1 MVGGDEE
8 TLIFNMLERRWRKG
22 PVLGLF
28 YSQMVL
34 LGPRF
39 PYSHFPLQQQCFLI
53 FETVFRALV
62 LTGGRRDML
71 DSVDEIYNFVY
82 SEDDSSF
89 ELDPVRMLQPRDLH
103 AVAAVPRDYIEC

>member
-1 MVGGDEE
+1 MFIPLTTTV
-8 TLIFNMLERRWRKG
+8 F
-22 PVLGLF
+22 LF
-28 YSQMVL
+28 EA
-34 LGPRF
+34 F
-39 PYSHFPLQQQCFLI
+39 
-53 FETVFRALV
+53 VFRALM